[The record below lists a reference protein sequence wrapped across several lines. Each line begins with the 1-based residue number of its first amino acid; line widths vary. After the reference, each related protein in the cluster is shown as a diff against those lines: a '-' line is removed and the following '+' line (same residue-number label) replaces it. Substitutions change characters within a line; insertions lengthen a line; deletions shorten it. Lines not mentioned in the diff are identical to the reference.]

1 MADASAEHARLACA
15 VTGVNAPIMRGP
27 CVANA
32 TTPPKPAAKISEQ
45 SGGSGENDALKRIE
59 KAIAAVAVA
68 LTRRTEP
75 RKMLTGSRVD
85 AFSR

>member
-1 MADASAEHARLACA
+1 MARAKRNVGKMADASAEHALLAYA

-32 TTPPKPAAKISEQ
+32 TAPPTPAAKNEQ

-59 KAIAAVAVA
+59 KAIAAVIA
-68 LTRRTEP
+68 
-75 RKMLTGSRVD
+75 K
-85 AFSR
+85 